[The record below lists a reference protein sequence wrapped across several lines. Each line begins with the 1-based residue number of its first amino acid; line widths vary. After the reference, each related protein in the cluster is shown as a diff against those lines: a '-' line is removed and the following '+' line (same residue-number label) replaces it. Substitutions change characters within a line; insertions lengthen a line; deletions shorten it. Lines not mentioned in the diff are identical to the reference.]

1 VSRDPRA
8 RRHLPSPRARAE
20 SLGLLGTKADLAG
33 LEANWAA
40 YFEFLTQM
48 AGIAG
53 MILLSV
59 IASYVFGRE
68 YAEGTAKNMLA
79 LSVPRYRF
87 TIAKLTVLLVWFT
100 LLSFAAIAE
109 TLALGAVLGLPGFSA
124 TVLVQGMTDVLLAS
138 VVSFLLVPPVAW
150 IATLGRG
157 YLPPLAF
164 AIFALIL
171 GMVVGAT
178 GWGKWFPWSIVPLF
192 AGVAGPRVETLASG
206 SLFVVVLTFA
216 AGVAATALQ
225 IRYADNTQ

>member
-1 VSRDPRA
+1 MPPRSHGERSPDRTRERGAGPRSPRCRSGARLPPSPLRVSRDPRA

-79 LSVPRYRF
+79 LSVPRNRRDPRPRRRPR
-87 TIAKLTVLLVWFT
+87 TPRLLCNRPR
-100 LLSFAAIAE
+100 SGYDRRAA
-109 TLALGAVLGLPGFSA
+109 GF
-124 TVLVQGMTDVLLAS
+124 GGVLLAGS
-138 VVSFLLVPPVAW
+138 S
-150 IATLGRG
+150 GR
-157 YLPPLAF
+157 
-164 AIFALIL
+164 
-171 GMVVGAT
+171 VDSDT
-178 GWGKWFPWSIVPLF
+178 R
-192 AGVAGPRVETLASG
+192 PRISP
-206 SLFVVVLTFA
+206 A
-216 AGVAATALQ
+216 AGVRDLCAHPGNGGRGDGLGQ
-225 IRYADNTQ
+225 VVPMVHSCL